1 MIAASANE
9 YKDLFNIQNISIF
22 MFFQLLYIAPVLL
35 LDKTSKL
42 QYIYEIEKVIIIF
55 NYFINILLVSIISVK
70 IFI

>member
-42 QYIYEIEKVIIIF
+42 QYIYKIEKVIIIF